1 MQALDINSGN
11 CADVDIRSDRVFD
24 QETLIL
30 ELGKLF
36 LNILWFNCDAAQ
48 FLLCGHLCGHL
59 CVYVCVCVFAPPGDR
74 DGFAFA
80 AFFSYGAVVYV
91 NCDQQVQ
98 IFLVLGERRGGGEFS
113 IGGCNSLTSLFIRQL
128 KQQFSHSLYRCKSK
142 QLHWSKSI

>member
-11 CADVDIRSDRVFD
+11 YADVDIRSDRVFD

-59 CVYVCVCVFAPPGDR
+59 CVYVCLHHQVIEMALLLLH
-74 DGFAFA
+74 
-80 AFFSYGAVVYV
+80 FSVMALSYM
-91 NCDQQVQ
+91 
-98 IFLVLGERRGGGEFS
+98 
-113 IGGCNSLTSLFIRQL
+113 
-128 KQQFSHSLYRCKSK
+128 
-142 QLHWSKSI
+142 